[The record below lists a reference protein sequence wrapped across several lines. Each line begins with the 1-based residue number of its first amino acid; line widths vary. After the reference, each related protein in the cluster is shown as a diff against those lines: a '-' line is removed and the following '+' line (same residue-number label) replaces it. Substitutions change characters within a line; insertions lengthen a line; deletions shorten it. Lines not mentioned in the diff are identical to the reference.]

1 MNERT
6 FMDMNAM
13 GMSRGDN
20 VDNVETR
27 VKKESNLTINFAN
40 LLQKPTVT
48 ITLLCRYINL
58 SLIYST
64 FLKCLVAS

>member
-48 ITLLCRYINL
+48 ITLNTL
-58 SLIYST
+58 
-64 FLKCLVAS
+64 

>member
-1 MNERT
+1 
-6 FMDMNAM
+6 MDMNAM

-48 ITLLCRYINL
+48 ITLMFLNL
-58 SLIYST
+58 F
-64 FLKCLVAS
+64 FLVLVFFIK

>member
-1 MNERT
+1 MECFSLMNERT

-27 VKKESNLTINFAN
+27 VKKESNPTINFAN
-40 LLQKPTVT
+40 LLQNQ
-48 ITLLCRYINL
+48 L
-58 SLIYST
+58 
-64 FLKCLVAS
+64 

>member
-6 FMDMNAM
+6 FSLMSDMNAM

-40 LLQKPTVT
+40 LLQNQ
-48 ITLLCRYINL
+48 L
-58 SLIYST
+58 
-64 FLKCLVAS
+64 

>member
-48 ITLLCRYINL
+48 ITLYKNNIF
-58 SLIYST
+58 IKKY
-64 FLKCLVAS
+64 FLNRGKLNI